1 MSRSEKLERI
11 ALSIP
16 KIVLPNEKVDLK
28 KWAVVACDQFTSNQK
43 YWQDVENYVGSA
55 PSTLRLMYPEA
66 YLEESKEAK
75 ENRIKT
81 IKDTMQAYIDDEVVT
96 TLDEGFVLVRRE
108 SDGLVRY
115 GLMVALDL
123 EAYDYS
129 KDSKSKIRATEGTIL
144 SRIPP
149 RVEIRSG
156 CPLEL
161 PHILVLLNDK
171 DETVIEPLIQKASG
185 LKKLYD
191 IDLMKN
197 GGNVRGYYVHSEE
210 DINNVVDAL
219 DNLLKGLDEKNPLLY
234 AMGDGNHSF
243 ATAKAC
249 WENIKKE
256 LSEEEKLTHPSRYCL
271 VELENIFDKGLEF
284 EPIHRVFFNCNKTQ
298 LLKYTMNHV
307 EGVDLVTV
315 DTLEHLEK
323 AINVDDG
330 LQHCGLI
337 TKDGYVDMQ
346 ITNSDAN
353 IAPGTIQFVID
364 EMAETNKDI
373 VVDYI
378 HGIKETA
385 ELGEKQGNLGLI
397 LPDVSKDTF
406 FETVLVDG
414 ALPRKTFSMGEAHQ
428 KRYYLEA
435 RELN

>member
-1 MSRSEKLERI
+1 MNRKEKLERV
-11 ALSIP
+11 ALSVP
-16 KIVLPNEKVDLK
+16 KIVLPSDNVDLK

-43 YWQDVENYVGSA
+43 YWQDVENIVKDS

-66 YLEESKEAK
+66 YLEESKDAK
-75 ENRIKT
+75 ENRIKN
-81 IKDTMQAYIDDEVVT
+81 IKATMQKYMDNKVVK
-96 TLDEGFVLVRRE
+96 TLEPGFVLVKRD
-108 SDGLVRY
+108 SDGLTRY

-129 KDSKSKIRATEGTIL
+129 KGSKSKIRATEGTIL

-171 DETVIEPLIQKASG
+171 DETVIEPLVKKSSKLQ
-185 LKKLYD
+185 KLYD
-191 IDLMKN
+191 IELMKN
-197 GGNVRGYYVHSEE
+197 GGNVKGYFVNDEK
-210 DINNVVDAL
+210 DIDNVIDAL
-219 DNLLKGLDEKNPLLY
+219 DNLLSKLDPKNPLLY

-249 WENIKKE
+249 WENIKKD

-271 VELENIFDKGLEF
+271 VELENIYDKGLEF
-284 EPIHRVFFNCNKTQ
+284 EPIHRVFFNCDKNK
-298 LLKYTMNHV
+298 LLKYTMNYC
-307 EGVDLVTV
+307 ESVDLVNV
-315 DTLEHLEK
+315 DTLENLEK
-323 AINVDDG
+323 AINVNDG
-330 LQHCGLI
+330 KQHCGLI
-337 TKDGYVDMQ
+337 TKDGYLDMQ
-346 ITNSDAN
+346 ISNSKAN
-353 IAPGTIQFVID
+353 IAPGTIQYVID
-364 EMAETNKDI
+364 EMSEKEKDV

-378 HGIKETA
+378 HGISETA
-385 ELGEKQGNLGLI
+385 ELGQKDNNLGLI